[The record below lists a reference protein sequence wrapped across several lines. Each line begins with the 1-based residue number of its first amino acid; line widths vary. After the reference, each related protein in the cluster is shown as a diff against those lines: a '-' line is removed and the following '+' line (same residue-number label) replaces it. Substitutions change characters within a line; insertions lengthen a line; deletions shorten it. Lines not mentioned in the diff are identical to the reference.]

1 VAPDTIPTR
10 LFERARATPYE
21 PAYFVRERGSYRAR
35 DWATY
40 AEEVRETARALL
52 ASGIAP
58 EQCVAMVAGNRREWS
73 LLMLAAMCIGARG
86 VGIYTTSSSDDVQ
99 TILTQTEARLVLVDT
114 PVLRERVRHAS
125 RGELTL
131 ITAGGAEHDKGDES
145 DETSLGFARF
155 LERARTISDGELD
168 ERLAAITP
176 QTVASIV
183 YSSGAEGV
191 PQGAMLSHRN
201 LIWTA
206 ERVAEILDI
215 GPSDTLLSYLPLAHV
230 SEQLLTVHGPLCTGS
245 IVYYAESARSTPG
258 DLREVQP
265 TVLFGVPRIWEKLQS
280 AIEARIAKLHGARAR
295 LVTWARGVATR
306 IVQAR
311 CEGKLPS
318 IELAAQYELANSLV
332 LDKLRSALGLG
343 RARVCIAGAAAIRE
357 ETLAFYASMGIQL
370 LEAYGQTECSGPIC
384 MNQPQRARF
393 GSAGPKLPGLQ
404 LSIASD
410 GELLVSGPS
419 VFVGYYKNARG
430 TAEALADGVL
440 HTGDLGELDNEGF
453 LTISGRKR
461 EILVTAGGKSIS
473 PKRIEAALGAEE
485 LVRDVVVVGDGR
497 RFLCALFTVDV
508 ETATTLGLRGDLHDN
523 EIVRERIARKVSEV
537 NARLGSAEQIRRF
550 LILPRQL
557 SVETGEL
564 TPTGKLKRAR
574 IEELWA
580 QELEVLYAEGARP
593 EVRA

>member
-1 VAPDTIPTR
+1 MAPDTIPTR
-10 LFERARATPYE
+10 LFERARSTPYE
-21 PAYFVRERGSYRAR
+21 PAYYVRERGSYRPR

-40 AEEVRETARALL
+40 ASDVREAARALL

-58 EQCVAMVAGNRREWS
+58 EQCVAMVAGNRPEWS
-73 LLMLAAMCIGARG
+73 VLMLAAMCIGARG
-86 VGIYTTSSSDDVQ
+86 VGIYTTSSADDVQ
-99 TILTQTEARLVLVDT
+99 TILGQTEARLVLVDSAA
-114 PVLRERVRHAS
+114 LRERVRRAS
-125 RGELTL
+125 AGDVTL
-131 ITAGGAEHDKGDES
+131 IVAGSAEADEGS
-145 DETSLGFARF
+145 LSFAQFLQRAHAVDEA
-155 LERARTISDGELD
+155 ELD
-168 ERLAAITP
+168 ARLSTITP

-183 YSSGAEGV
+183 YSSGAEGL

-215 GPSDTLLSYLPLAHV
+215 GASDTLLSYLPLAHV
-230 SEQLLTVHGPLCTGS
+230 SEQLLTVHGPVCTGS
-245 IVYYAESARSTPG
+245 VVYYAESARSTPG
-258 DLREVQP
+258 DLRAVQP

-280 AIEARIAKLHGARAR
+280 GIEARIARLHGARSR
-295 LVTWARGVATR
+295 IVTWARGVATR
-306 IVQAR
+306 FVQAR
-311 CEGKLPS
+311 CEGKPPS
-318 IELAAQYELANSLV
+318 IELAAQYELANTLV

-343 RARVCIAGAAAIRE
+343 RARVCITGAAAIGE
-357 ETLAFYASMGIQL
+357 QTLAFFASLGIQL

-384 MNQPQRARF
+384 LNQPQRARF

-404 LSIASD
+404 LTIAAD
-410 GELLVSGPS
+410 GEVLVSGPS

-440 HTGDLGELDNEGF
+440 HTGDLGELDGEGF

-461 EILVTAGGKSIS
+461 EVLVTAGGKNVS
-473 PKRIEAALGAEE
+473 PKRIEAALAAEE

-508 ETATTLGLRGDLHDN
+508 EAATALGLRGDLHDN
-523 EIVRERIARKVSEV
+523 EIVRERIARRVSEV
-537 NARLGSAEQIRRF
+537 NGRLGGAEQIRRYA
-550 LILPRQL
+550 ILPRQL
-557 SVETGEL
+557 SVESGEL

-580 QELEVLYAEGARP
+580 RELDALYAEGERP
-593 EVRA
+593 EVHA